1 MSLIDQYFRDVPEY
15 YDTMYMDGYTPE
27 QIMHAAHKKMQ
38 RMYEEREA
46 AKRAEAEANEIPNVK
61 IISEVKIRRGVRA
74 RKTEKRRRKRSS
86 PSLKRRLCESWRRA

>member
-27 QIMHAAHKKMQ
+27 QIMHAAPKKMQ

-61 IISEVKIRRGVRA
+61 IISEVKIRR
-74 RKTEKRRRKRSS
+74 
-86 PSLKRRLCESWRRA
+86 

>member
-1 MSLIDQYFRDVPEY
+1 MSLLNNYYENVPEY

-27 QIMHAAHKKMQ
+27 QITHAAHKKMQ

-61 IISEVKIRRGVRA
+61 IISEVKIR
-74 RKTEKRRRKRSS
+74 
-86 PSLKRRLCESWRRA
+86 

>member
-1 MSLIDQYFRDVPEY
+1 MSLIDQYFRDIPEY

-61 IISEVKIRRGVRA
+61 IISEVKIRR
-74 RKTEKRRRKRSS
+74 
-86 PSLKRRLCESWRRA
+86 

>member
-61 IISEVKIRRGVRA
+61 IISEVKMRR
-74 RKTEKRRRKRSS
+74 
-86 PSLKRRLCESWRRA
+86 

>member
-46 AKRAEAEANEIPNVK
+46 AKRAEAEANEIPDVK
-61 IISEVKIRRGVRA
+61 IISEVKIRR
-74 RKTEKRRRKRSS
+74 
-86 PSLKRRLCESWRRA
+86 